1 MKRLSML
8 VALFAAISVFALSA
22 QEPSGLEIMQ
32 KVYERPTGDD
42 LVSDLTM
49 TLTNSRGDTRERKV
63 RQFRKEFQDGERKV
77 MFFLAPADVK
87 DTSFMSWSWD
97 APGKDDDQW
106 IYLPALKRVKRI
118 ASDSKSDYFM
128 GSDFT
133 YDDLGER
140 HPSEDTHRL
149 IGTET
154 IDGETV
160 YLVESVPKQPGSMY
174 SRAVSWVVRDKWV
187 GLKKEFFDPQG
198 RSLKTLT
205 VKKYAR
211 IDGFWVLLEFEMENV
226 QKKHRTT
233 MRIENVAIDRGVDDE
248 LFTERMMQRGAR

>member
-1 MKRLSML
+1 MKRLSVL
-8 VALFAAISVFALSA
+8 FALFAAVTVFALSA
-22 QEPSGLEIMQ
+22 QEPSGLQIMQ
-32 KVYERPTGDD
+32 EVYERPTGHD

-49 TLTNSRGDTRERKV
+49 TLTNSRGETRERKV
-63 RQFRKEFQDGERKV
+63 RQFRKEFKDGERKV

-118 ASDSKSDYFM
+118 SRDSKSDYFM

-149 IGTET
+149 LGTET
-154 IDGETV
+154 IEGETV
-160 YLVESVPKQPGSMY
+160 YLVESVPKQPGTMY
-174 SRAVSWVVRDKWV
+174 SRTVSWVVKDKWV

-198 RSLKTLT
+198 RALKTLA
-205 VKKYAR
+205 VKKYDR

-233 MRIENVAIDRGVDDE
+233 MRIENVAIDRGLDDG
-248 LFTERMMQRGAR
+248 LFTERMMQRGGR

>member
-1 MKRLSML
+1 MKRFSLS
-8 VALFAAISVFALSA
+8 AAFFAAIAAFSLSA

-32 KVYERPTGDD
+32 RVYERPTGGD

-49 TLTNSRGDTRERKV
+49 TLTNSRGDTRERKL
-63 RQFRKEFQDGERKV
+63 RQFRKEFKDGEKKI

-87 DTSFMSWSWD
+87 DTSFMSWSWN
-97 APGKDDDQW
+97 AAGKDDEQW

-118 ASDSKSDYFM
+118 SSDSKSDYFM

-149 IGTET
+149 VGTDTVE
-154 IDGETV
+154 GETV
-160 YLVESVPKQPGSMY
+160 YLVESVPRERGSLY
-174 SRAVSWVVRDKWV
+174 SRTVSWVVKDKWV
-187 GLKKEFFDPQG
+187 GLKKEFFDPQD
-198 RSLKTLT
+198 RHLKTLT
-205 VKKYAR
+205 VKKYDR
-211 IDGFWVLLEFEMENV
+211 VDGFWVLLEFEMENV

-233 MRIENVAIDRGVDDE
+233 MRIANVAIDRGVEDE
-248 LFTERMMQRGAR
+248 LFTERMMMRGAR

>member
-1 MKRLSML
+1 MKRL
-8 VALFAAISVFALSA
+8 ALLAAAFAAVAVLALPA

-32 KVYERPTGDD
+32 QVYERPTGADQ
-42 LVSDLTM
+42 VSDLTM
-49 TLTNSRGDTRERKV
+49 TLTNSRGDSRERKL
-63 RQFRKEFQDGERKV
+63 RQMRKQFPDGEKTI

-87 DTSFMSWSWD
+87 DTSFMSWSWE

-118 ASDSKSDYFM
+118 SSDSKSDYFM

-133 YDDLGER
+133 YDDMGQR

-154 IDGETV
+154 IDGQSV
-160 YLVESVPKQPGSMY
+160 YRVESMPLQPGSLY
-174 SRAVSWVVRDKWV
+174 SRTVSWVVKDKWV
-187 GLKKEFFDPQG
+187 GLKREFYDARGQH
-198 RSLKTLT
+198 LKTLT
-205 VKKYAR
+205 VKRYER
-211 IDGFWVLLEFEMENV
+211 IDGYWVLLEFEMQNV

-233 MRIENVAIDRGVDDE
+233 MSLENVAVDRGLDDG
-248 LFTERMMQRGAR
+248 LFTERSMMRGAR